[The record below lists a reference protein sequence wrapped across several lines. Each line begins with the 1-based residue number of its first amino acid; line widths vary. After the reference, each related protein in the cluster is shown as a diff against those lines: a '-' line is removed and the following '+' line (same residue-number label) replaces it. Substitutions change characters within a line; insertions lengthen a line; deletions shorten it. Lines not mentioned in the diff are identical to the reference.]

1 MLPLFACNAFAWGC
15 KGHEVVALTA
25 WRFMSDNAKRMTMQL
40 ESTFP
45 PDPTLDHYCKGDD
58 ALLLI
63 ARVATWADDYRYTAE
78 GKSTASWHF
87 LDVPLGQ
94 PVGDGLG
101 YCQQGCITQA
111 ITSQSGV
118 LSQSPSALTDAN
130 ARALRFVI
138 HFVGDMHQPL
148 HTADNNDM
156 GGNCVPVQFLLT
168 PVAGTSGKYAPE
180 LHAVWDESLVDAAM
194 GASSVVDLN
203 AFSVVL
209 AQLAEQNRAAWSSGS
224 PPEWISEAHGIAER
238 VAYGDLTAAVSTPN
252 LVTAI
257 KGADDQ
263 KGCADR
269 HYDQRLFD
277 LGLQVNFEYLRD
289 AVPLVDQQL
298 AKAGLR
304 LANMLNAIWPSP
316 SQ

>member
-1 MLPLFACNAFAWGC
+1 MFAGNAYAWGC

-25 WRFMSDNAKRMTMQL
+25 WRFMSDNAKRMTVQL

-45 PDPTLDHYCKGDD
+45 PDPALDHYCKGDET
-58 ALLLI
+58 LLPI
-63 ARVATWADDYRYTAE
+63 ARVATWADDFRYTPE
-78 GKSTASWHF
+78 GKQTANWHF

-94 PVGDGLG
+94 PVNDGLG

-111 ITSQSGV
+111 ITGQSAV
-118 LSQSPSALTDAN
+118 LSQAPSALTDAN

-138 HFVGDMHQPL
+138 HFLGDMHQPL
-148 HTADNNDM
+148 HIADNNDM
-156 GGNCVPVQFLLT
+156 GGNCVPVEYLLT
-168 PVAGTSGKYAPE
+168 PTVLSGGKYAPE
-180 LHAVWDESLVDAAM
+180 LHAVWDDNLVDAAM
-194 GASSVVDLN
+194 HAASVKDLN

-209 AQLAEQNRAAWSSGS
+209 AQLADQNRGAWSSGS
-224 PPEWISEAHGIAER
+224 PAEWMAEAHGIAER
-238 VAYGDLTAAVSTPN
+238 VAYGDLTSSASTPN
-252 LVTAI
+252 LPAAM

-269 HYDQRLFD
+269 HYDRRLFD
-277 LGLQVNFEYLRD
+277 LGLQVNFDYLRD

-304 LANMLNAIWPSP
+304 LANLLNSLWPAST
-316 SQ
+316 Q